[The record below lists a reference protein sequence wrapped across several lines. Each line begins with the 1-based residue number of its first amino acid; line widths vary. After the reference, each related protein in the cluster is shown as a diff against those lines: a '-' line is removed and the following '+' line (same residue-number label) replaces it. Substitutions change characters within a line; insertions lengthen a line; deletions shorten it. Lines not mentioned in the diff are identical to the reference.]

1 MRAGAVIGSTKDP
14 VQTRLKLLLV
24 ELVPHLSAEN
34 GGIGA
39 RSSAAPTIEALYALA
54 GLRLV
59 RLNDSAATP
68 EPDPS

>member
-14 VQTRLKLLLV
+14 VHTRLKLLLV

-34 GGIGA
+34 GGITA
-39 RSSAAPTIEALYALA
+39 RPSAAPTIDALYALV

-59 RLNDSAATP
+59 RLDDTAAFG